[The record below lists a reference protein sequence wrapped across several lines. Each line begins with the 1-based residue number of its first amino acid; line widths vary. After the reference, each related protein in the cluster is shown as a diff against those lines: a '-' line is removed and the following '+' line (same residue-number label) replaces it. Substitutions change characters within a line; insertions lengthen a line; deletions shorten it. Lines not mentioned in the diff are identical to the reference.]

1 MKALTVRANGN
12 VEFTIDNGIPQGANF
27 DTEHP
32 DLTEDIRNKINAM
45 IAQMQQD
52 NIVEQHME
60 ITKQNV
66 AFVHKRDN
74 TDHVHRED
82 NVNAYELF
90 RDLETWGTALLD
102 D

>member
-12 VEFTIDNGIPQGANF
+12 VEFTIDNGVPQGANF

-32 DLTEDIRNKINAM
+32 DLTDDIRKKINEM

-60 ITKQNV
+60 ITHQGS

-74 TDHVHRED
+74 TDEVFVED
-82 NVNAYELF
+82 NVNAYDLF
-90 RDLETWGTALLD
+90 RDLEIWGTALLD
-102 D
+102 A

>member
-32 DLTEDIRNKINAM
+32 DLTEDIRNKINEM
-45 IAQMQQD
+45 IAQTQQ
-52 NIVEQHME
+52 NM
-60 ITKQNV
+60 

-90 RDLETWGTALLD
+90 RDLEIWGTALLD
-102 D
+102 A

>member
-32 DLTEDIRNKINAM
+32 DLTEDIRNKINEM

-52 NIVEQHME
+52 NIVAQ
-60 ITKQNV
+60 QNM

-90 RDLETWGTALLD
+90 RDLEIWGTALLD
-102 D
+102 A